1 VGSGLNL
8 SSRLRHYYSLTYMQG
23 VLKRSRS
30 IIFSAIL
37 KQGLESFSLTILEY
51 CLEEELLEREDYYIT
66 TLKPEY
72 NILQKA
78 GSSLGFKHTE
88 ETIIKMS
95 LAKKGKKS
103 SFLGKIQDEEV
114 KTKISE
120 IKGTPIKV
128 LDLETNATSTHF
140 SIRKAAEILGVTHK
154 ALTYHFKKT
163 DSFVFKD
170 RYLVE
175 KVKI

>member
-1 VGSGLNL
+1 
-8 SSRLRHYYSLTYMQG
+8 MQ
-23 VLKRSRS
+23 L
-30 IIFSAIL
+30 
-37 KQGLESFSLTILEY
+37 
-51 CLEEELLEREDYYIT
+51 
-66 TLKPEY
+66 
-72 NILQKA
+72 
-78 GSSLGFKHTE
+78 
-88 ETIIKMS
+88 
-95 LAKKGKKS
+95 GKKS